1 MSVAVLECET
11 RQPAVRVTWLKGLVA
26 LTAGSKYDMKQQG
39 TILSLTI
46 KHLERRDSKK
56 VIIMEELEDTECL
69 EGDTVVFKCRICPS
83 DYSNIRWYRNSTL
96 LCSDH
101 KNEIHM
107 LPEGCHLLAMKSL
120 ARRDSGTICF
130 QAGDKRSYASLLVKE
145 RRPTITKELE
155 DYEAMEG
162 EDVVLACQTSK
173 SCHILWYK
181 DGCLIWNSSKYCA
194 RRWDNEASLT
204 IHSVN

>member
-1 MSVAVLECET
+1 
-11 RQPAVRVTWLKGLVA
+11 
-26 LTAGSKYDMKQQG
+26 MKQQG

-46 KHLERRDSKK
+46 KHLERRDSDIYCCNVGTARTQASLTVLGKK

-155 DYEAMEG
+155 DYE
-162 EDVVLACQTSK
+162 
-173 SCHILWYK
+173 
-181 DGCLIWNSSKYCA
+181 
-194 RRWDNEASLT
+194 
-204 IHSVN
+204 